1 MNLALYLGLACSIL
15 CELLSGVLLIKGLL
29 GEEAGIPKRWA
40 SAFIVIS
47 LAYILIVPAGLTT
60 GSYIFTFLYI
70 RYGYKRSWKDSGIT
84 VILSLLLGGIIEI
97 LSSFPFVFLLNGIG
111 INTIKN
117 LIAAVCSLILSC
129 LLARFVPLWYL
140 KKWCCR
146 QEVIYILVL
155 VFSLLLMF
163 SAIIDF
169 HMTLELGVGDYV
181 YIFLAMILIGFLCL
195 QLMRYRYEEK
205 LRKKYFEAFCSVIDQ
220 IKRRQHKFQNQLD
233 AVYSLHRIYGDYET
247 LVREQ
252 RRYMGKLAD
261 YELPANVLVLE
272 NPIVIA
278 HLYEKIGEAQ
288 EAGIRVRLKL
298 SCSLSGCGLGDIHL
312 VEILGTLLD
321 NGIQDMQETGEG
333 EYLYIEVKE
342 EDGIQM
348 SVANPHGK
356 MKNEEMQR
364 MYQKGYSTKGEDRGI
379 GLYHVRKLVQRYK
392 LGLVTE
398 NREIEG
404 RNYLCFSLVLGGKAR
419 T

>member
-1 MNLALYLGLACSIL
+1 MNLALYLLLACSIL
-15 CELLSGVLLIKGLL
+15 CELLSGVLLINGLL
-29 GEEAGIPKRWA
+29 GEGASVPKRWA
-40 SAFIVIS
+40 AAFIVIS

-60 GSYIFTFLYI
+60 GSYIVTFLYV
-70 RYGYKRSWKDSGIT
+70 RYGYQRSWKDSGIT
-84 VILSLLLGGIIEI
+84 MILSLLLGGIIEI
-97 LSSFPFVFLLNGIG
+97 LSSFPVGIFLNGRLP
-111 INTIKN
+111 NTINN
-117 LIAAVCSLILSC
+117 LLAAFCSLILC
-129 LLARFVPLWYL
+129 ILLVKFIPIWYL
-140 KKWCCR
+140 KRWCTR
-146 QEVIYILVL
+146 QEITYIVVIL
-155 VFSLLLMF
+155 FSLLLVVG
-163 SAIIDF
+163 SLINF
-169 HMTLELGVGDYV
+169 HVTLELGVGEYF
-181 YIFLAMILIGFLCL
+181 YIFFSMVLIWFLCL
-195 QLMRYRYEEK
+195 QLMKYRYEERV
-205 LRKKYFEAFCSVIDQ
+205 RKKYFEAFCSVIDQ

-233 AVYSLHRIYGDYET
+233 AVYSLHRICGDYET

-252 RRYMGKLAD
+252 RKYMGKLAD

-298 SCSLSGCGLGDIHL
+298 SCSLAECGLDDIHL

-342 EDGIQM
+342 QNGIQM
-348 SVANPHGK
+348 SVANPHEK
-356 MKNEEMQR
+356 MKNEEMQK

-392 LGLVTE
+392 IGLITE